1 MFFQVVKL
9 KRAVSNFPVLKH
21 LVFKP
26 QIGVQLP
33 FGIVHFVMGTLYERG
48 EKINNYILKV
58 PFFGLKIDGKRTGA
72 ENDLPYIPRMFRYL
86 LRISR

>member
-21 LVFKP
+21 LVFKL
-26 QIGVQLP
+26 QVVVQLP
-33 FGIVHFVMGTLYERG
+33 LGIVHFVMETLYERG
-48 EKINNYILKV
+48 GKNCILKV

-72 ENDLPYIPRMFRYL
+72 ENDIL
-86 LRISR
+86 